1 MRPSLLR
8 FLRQVLL
15 NRYKTLLDTL
25 QSKASLSDDVMKKLQ
40 ERILNIEWL
49 EEAL

>member
-1 MRPSLLR
+1 MHPILLR
-8 FLRQVLL
+8 FLRQLLL

-25 QSKASLSDDVMKKLQ
+25 HSKAALSEDVRKKLQ

-49 EEAL
+49 DF